1 MVIKEL
7 FTDQNL
13 HDLNYGPDMDPYSQV
28 CFMHAHTW
36 QCSSTDP

>member
-13 HDLNYGPDMDPYSQV
+13 HDLNQLYLHCLRDEMTATVARLVSL
-28 CFMHAHTW
+28 
-36 QCSSTDP
+36 